1 MSYKININ
9 SSDNMVPRIV
19 KFPDPPSNNN
29 TKQKKKV
36 AIHPAE
42 NPSTP

>member
-1 MSYKININ
+1 MSKKININ
-9 SSDNMVPRIV
+9 PSDNMVPRIV

-29 TKQKKKV
+29 NKHKKKV
-36 AIHPAE
+36 SINPAE